1 MSFVVL
7 FDISLPIVVHVTIT
21 DGRHHLVE
29 WSITNTTGK
38 DDLATSHAG
47 FAVLFPKMIMMM
59 CSVVA

>member
-29 WSITNTTGK
+29 KYKKHNRKG
-38 DDLATSHAG
+38 
-47 FAVLFPKMIMMM
+47 
-59 CSVVA
+59 